1 MNKLYEIIKR
11 PIISE
16 KSTALA
22 EIAGKYAFEVDAKA
36 NKHEIRD
43 AVQQL
48 FKVNVREVRTMIMH
62 GKIKRL
68 ARSTVKRA
76 NWKKAIVTLQE
87 GQKIDFFQN
96 QSGVEMAVKTFK
108 PTTPANRYKT
118 VADFSIL
125 TPKKDQPKKPASL
138 FADLRKSG
146 GRNNFGKMTVR
157 HVGGGHRRKYRVIDF
172 ARDKREIPATVAS
185 LEYDPN
191 RTAYIAL
198 LNYADGEKRYILA
211 PLGLKV
217 GDPVI
222 ASDAADIK
230 PANNLALSN
239 IPVGTFIHNLE
250 VEPGKGGKLSRSAG
264 NFAQLMAKE
273 GVYCQVKMPSGEVR
287 LIHSRCRA
295 SIGQLSNTEHENI
308 ALGKAGRKRWLG
320 VRPTNRGVSMNP
332 IDHPHGGGEGKSSG
346 GGHPRTP
353 WGVPTK
359 GYKTRNNKRTDA
371 FILKRRK

>member
-1 MNKLYEIIKR
+1 
-11 PIISE
+11 
-16 KSTALA
+16 
-22 EIAGKYAFEVDAKA
+22 
-36 NKHEIRD
+36 
-43 AVQQL
+43 
-48 FKVNVREVRTMIMH
+48 
-62 GKIKRL
+62 
-68 ARSTVKRA
+68 
-76 NWKKAIVTLQE
+76 
-87 GQKIDFFQN
+87 
-96 QSGVEMAVKTFK
+96 MAVKTFK
-108 PTTPANRYKT
+108 PTTPSNRYKT
-118 VADFSIL
+118 VADFTIL
-125 TPKKDQPKKPASL
+125 TPKKEQPKKPASL
-138 FADLRKSG
+138 FSSLTKSG

-157 HVGGGHRRKYRVIDF
+157 HVGGGHKRKYRVIDF
-172 ARDKREIPATVAS
+172 ARDKREIPAVVSS

-217 GDPVI
+217 GDPVL
-222 ASDAADIK
+222 ASDTADIK
-230 PANNLALSN
+230 PANNLPLSN
-239 IPVGTFIHNLE
+239 IPVGTFLHNVE

-287 LIHSRCRA
+287 LIHARCRA
-295 SIGQLSNTEHENI
+295 SIGQIANTEHENI

-359 GYKTRNNKRTDA
+359 GFKTRNNKRTDA
-371 FILKRRK
+371 FIVKRRK

>member
-1 MNKLYEIIKR
+1 
-11 PIISE
+11 
-16 KSTALA
+16 
-22 EIAGKYAFEVDAKA
+22 
-36 NKHEIRD
+36 
-43 AVQQL
+43 
-48 FKVNVREVRTMIMH
+48 
-62 GKIKRL
+62 
-68 ARSTVKRA
+68 
-76 NWKKAIVTLQE
+76 
-87 GQKIDFFQN
+87 
-96 QSGVEMAVKTFK
+96 MAVKTFK
-108 PTTPANRYKT
+108 PTTPSNRYKT
-118 VADFSIL
+118 VADFTIL

-138 FADLRKSG
+138 MSDLRKSG

-172 ARDKREIPATVAS
+172 LRDKREIPAKVAS

-308 ALGKAGRKRWLG
+308 ALGKAGRNRWLG

-371 FILKRRK
+371 FIVKRRK